1 MRTSIQSVY
10 SYRQQLQ
17 KSAFNGRTA
26 SVLVGSGALR
36 QCGAGIYA
44 DWTTILTCAADH
56 LGVECDPT
64 LMASHP
70 TIAWEVLMRKAAK
83 ARGLQANECEREARS
98 FVGSLVSECEQQLEH
113 NKNLSAAEPLF
124 TFIER
129 RKPRSVMTL
138 NFTPAP
144 FCPTAVTPVSMD
156 GVVEYT
162 SHDRPIWCVH
172 GSRMDPDGLRL
183 GVVRYSALIREFTDW
198 RDQYSALRAGSRS
211 LDPSRK
217 GVESRHRFVADVM
230 ESPLLIAGCG
240 LRHAEW
246 TLWWLLAS
254 KARNEARHASC
265 SSAYITAD
273 ALDDAHRLALEG
285 LHCRVIQVSCHA
297 DVWSMLEFL
306 MDR

>member
-1 MRTSIQSVY
+1 MRSTTQRVY

-17 KSAFNGRTA
+17 QSAFNGRVA

-44 DWTTILTCAADH
+44 DWTTILNCTADY

-83 ARGLQANECEREARS
+83 ARDVQANECEEKARN
-98 FVGSLVSECEQQLEH
+98 FVGSLVKECEQQLER
-113 NKNLSAAEPLF
+113 NRNSIAAESLF

-129 RKPRSVMTL
+129 RMPRSVMTL

-144 FCPTAVTPVSMD
+144 FCPTATSPLSTD
-156 GVVEYT
+156 DVVEY
-162 SHDRPIWCVH
+162 SVQSCPIWCMH
-172 GSRMDPDGLRL
+172 GSRAKSDGLRL
-183 GVVRYSALIREFTDW
+183 GVVRYSALINSFTTW
-198 RDQYSALRAGSRS
+198 RNEYSMHRAGAPC
-211 LDPSRK
+211 LDQKRE
-217 GVESRHRFVADVM
+217 GVNAHHRFVADVM

-240 LRHAEW
+240 LRQAEW

-254 KARNEARHASC
+254 KARNEARHESC
-265 SSAYITAD
+265 PSAYITAD
-273 ALDDAHRLALEG
+273 ALDDAQRLALEG
-285 LHCRVIQVSCHA
+285 LHCNVIQVPCHA

-306 MDR
+306 MER